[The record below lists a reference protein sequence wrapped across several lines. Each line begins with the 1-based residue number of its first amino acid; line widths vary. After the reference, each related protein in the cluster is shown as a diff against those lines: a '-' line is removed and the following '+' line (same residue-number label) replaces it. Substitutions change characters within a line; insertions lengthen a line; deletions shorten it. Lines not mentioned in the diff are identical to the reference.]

1 VGYDLRLE
9 LRQKEREGGVDPK
22 PKAVGLT
29 LQEVPGAREWAQGME
44 LHGQDPR
51 LRICEDVAEE

>member
-1 VGYDLRLE
+1 MGNTVRSVGYDLRLE

-29 LQEVPGAREWAQGME
+29 LVPGARECAQGME
-44 LHGQDPR
+44 LHGQDPH
-51 LRICEDVAEE
+51 L